1 MSNTPKPQA
10 NTLDE
15 LMKMIKDYAS
25 GFDVGSPEPSEE
37 QISQAIQAL
46 ITEARNKVADNALT
60 IAEYWLAEDGRPKH
74 LIQDLWDVQDISVL
88 NHIDDEYVNMYKGF
102 NSKQNN
108 LNQKENL

>member
-1 MSNTPKPQA
+1 MTNTPKPQA
-10 NTLDE
+10 NGLDDWLE
-15 LMKMIKDYAS
+15 
-25 GFDVGSPEPSEE
+25 DVQPDRRKAVKQG
-37 QISQAIQAL
+37 IQAL

-108 LNQKENL
+108 LNQKEKL